1 MICIF
6 PLGVQPAAS
15 KNTNSDRSYP
25 GLLLS
30 AGGLMSF
37 YPLPHLAC
45 FVDRA
50 DTNIWR
56 FKSVLAAVCNVF
68 LFCPG
73 QEKRRRGSKHHGV
86 MQLHGQCSITT
97 EPRD

>member
-6 PLGVQPAAS
+6 PLGVRTAAS
-15 KNTNSDRSYP
+15 KMTDFYRSYP

-30 AGGLMSF
+30 RGGLMSF
-37 YPLPHLAC
+37 YPLPSLVC
-45 FVDRA
+45 FVDVA
-50 DTNIWR
+50 DTR
-56 FKSVLAAVCNVF
+56 SGAFKSVFAAVF
-68 LFCPG
+68 LLLPWTRKKG
-73 QEKRRRGSKHHGV
+73 RGSEHPGV